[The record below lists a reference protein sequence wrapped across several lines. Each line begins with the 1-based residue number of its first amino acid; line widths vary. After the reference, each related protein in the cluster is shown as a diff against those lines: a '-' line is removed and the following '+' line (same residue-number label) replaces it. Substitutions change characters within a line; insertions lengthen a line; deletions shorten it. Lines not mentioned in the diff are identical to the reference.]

1 MLGINKTP
9 DLCACSLI
17 TIFDNFFTFHTLLS
31 RDFEVKGMLRNL
43 LHKSL
48 RISAFSD
55 WEWMFSFWQ
64 TLSII
69 IIKILKSLQW
79 SKNVTWWNLVS
90 RTPHFSKKWISRE
103 ILFWFTASPSIKNAV
118 YAHQVDNYTNMINE
132 QVTIKCSS

>member
-31 RDFEVKGMLRNL
+31 WDFEVKGALRNL

-55 WEWMFSFWQ
+55 LEWMFNFWQ

-69 IIKILKSLQW
+69 IIKILKSIQW

-90 RTPHFSKKWISRE
+90 RTPNFSKKWISRE
-103 ILFWFTASPSIKNAV
+103 IYFDLQLRQASRMQ
-118 YAHQVDNYTNMINE
+118 YAHQVSVDNCKNNL
-132 QVTIKCSS
+132 